1 MLKDISRAKW
11 AGLWV
16 AAIVV
21 LAAGSVVGGVPLTID
36 NSQLWLVACLAPP
49 AVMLLV
55 WRGGPPLSA
64 EKLVYSVN
72 RSPKDTRP

>member
-11 AGLWV
+11 TALWIATV
-16 AAIVV
+16 VV
-21 LAAGSVVGGVPLTID
+21 LAAGSVVGGMPLTLD

-49 AVMLLV
+49 AVVLLV
-55 WRGGPPLSA
+55 WRGGPALAPA
-64 EKLVYSVN
+64 KLLYSVN